1 MSDNKNDIYSDNGIM
16 RQRLLNNYAT
26 NTQGEKKADWEFQQG
41 IETLK
46 LDQMKILKLK
56 KK

>member
-1 MSDNKNDIYSDNGIM
+1 MPQILKKKKK
-16 RQRLLNNYAT
+16 RQ
-26 NTQGEKKADWEFQQG
+26 DWEFQQG

-56 KK
+56 KKNNVPKTMNTKRLI